1 MTPHVDFHSG
11 FMRAVDRWRDG
22 RVPDGF
28 GGLSHPAFA
37 VYANTGL
44 RACIDALQAAYPS
57 VVRVLGEAAFRPLAT
72 RFARAR
78 PPTDARLFLY
88 GEGFA
93 EHLRALEPEWT
104 WPHLADLAR
113 IDRQRAEAHAA
124 FDAPVLSS
132 AELAL
137 LPAEVLEATV
147 LVPTPATRWHH
158 SPHAP
163 VLDLWAVSGQG
174 NVAVQSIRWRGQ
186 AVLITRPDDEVLV
199 HELPLA
205 GVALLEACASAQ
217 PPGAAA
223 AAAQAA
229 DPGVDLQALFTTLFG
244 QGAFRALAPRPATST
259 ATARKLPCTP
269 TRPRR
274 RALRS

>member
-1 MTPHVDFHSG
+1 MSLHPDFQAR
-11 FMRAVDRWRDG
+11 FMHAVEQWRDG
-22 RVPDGF
+22 GPTDALSE
-28 GGLSHPAFA
+28 LSHPAFA

-57 VVRVLGEAAFRPLAT
+57 VARVLGEAAFHPLAA
-72 RFARAR
+72 RFAREH

-93 EHLRALEPEWT
+93 EHLRAPEPEWP
-104 WPHLADLAR
+104 WPHLADLAQ
-113 IDRQRAEAHAA
+113 IDRCRAEVHAA
-124 FDAPVLSS
+124 FDAPLLTA

-137 LPAEVLEATV
+137 LPVDELEATV

-158 SPHAP
+158 SPDAP
-163 VLDLWAVSGQG
+163 VLDLWTAAGQEDA
-174 NVAVQSIRWRGQ
+174 AVQSIRWRGQ

-205 GVALLEACASAQ
+205 GIALLEACACAQ
-217 PPGAAA
+217 PLGSAV

-229 DPGVDLQALFTTLFG
+229 DPTIDLQALLTTLFG
-244 QGAFRALAPRPATST
+244 QGAFRSLAPRSPPFTT
-259 ATARKLPCTP
+259 TARQI
-269 TRPRR
+269 
-274 RALRS
+274 S